1 MNLQFASTNSFILSS
16 LNKVTCVMF
25 SVKYMCMA
33 VDEIVVQ
40 KPYLVD
46 IDLNI
51 IFIHLIISI

>member
-16 LNKVTCVMF
+16 LNKVNCVIF
-25 SVKYMCMA
+25 SVKYMRMA

>member
-25 SVKYMCMA
+25 SVKYMRMA